1 MKKILVINTKYRE
14 FGGEDA
20 NITEE
25 LKFLNEYYHV
35 EYLEFD
41 NSRRFNFYDIVNIF
55 SLSNRKSNNQLS
67 SKIASFNPDIA
78 YIHNT
83 WFKAGLGIF
92 KILKKENIK
101 ILLKIHNF
109 RYLCSKSILA
119 SNHKGQKEF
128 CMRCGFS
135 GKLLNKYY
143 KESYLKSLYL
153 IFYNRKYLKILKKQ
167 NMTILVLNKF
177 HKASMENIGIPADK
191 IKTFFNPISFIE
203 KNNFTYNKKSNY
215 VVYAG
220 RLTKEKGVSE
230 LLKTWSDCSFAKY
243 SLRVIGD
250 GELLHHLKD
259 QYKLQNIIFY
269 GSLTNEETLNHIKGA
284 RGVITA
290 TKMFEGQP
298 RLLNE
303 AAAFGI
309 PSIFPQFGGI
319 SEYYPSNYPLSFEQY
334 NYEDLK
340 NKLMKL
346 NDEKLLTSVS
356 GDVLKF
362 TKSLLSTEKLFQ
374 KFEELTL

>member
-20 NITEE
+20 NISEE
-25 LKFLNEYYHV
+25 LKFLNKFYHV

-41 NSRRFNFYDIVNIF
+41 NSKRLNFFDIINIF
-55 SLSNRKSNNQLS
+55 TLSNRKANNELS

-92 KILKKENIK
+92 KILKKSNIK

-109 RYLCSKSILA
+109 RYICSKSILA
-119 SNHKGQKEF
+119 SKHKGKNKF
-128 CMRCGFS
+128 CPRCGFS
-135 GKLLNKYY
+135 GNFFNKYY
-143 KESYLKSLYL
+143 KESYFKSLYL
-153 IFYNRKYLKILKKQ
+153 IFFNKKYVKILKKE

-177 HKASMENIGIPADK
+177 HKISMENIGIPAVK

-203 KNNFTYNKKSNY
+203 KDNFTYNKESNY

-220 RLTKEKGVSE
+220 RLTKEKGISE
-230 LLKTWSDCSFAKY
+230 LLKIWSDCSFIDY

-250 GELLHHLKD
+250 GELFHNLKG
-259 QYKLQNIIFY
+259 QYASQNIVFY
-269 GSLTNEETLNHIKGA
+269 GPLSNKETINHIKGA

-303 AAAFGI
+303 ASAFGI

-319 SEYYPSNYPLSFEQY
+319 EEYFPMNYPLSFEQY

-346 NDEKLLTSVS
+346 NDEKLLMSVS
-356 GDVLKF
+356 ADILKF
-362 TKSLLSTEKLFQ
+362 TKDLLSAKKLFQ
-374 KFEELTL
+374 KFDELTL